1 MKIFPA
7 FFVFSLSILTLMI
20 GQAQTTT
27 NDWHQWR
34 GPENNGVSPAA
45 TPPVEWSEKKNLAW
59 RAEIGGKGTGTPI
72 VVGEKVNLTSHHI
85 ITHFLKILNILIFLY
100 INLINSTYI

>member
-7 FFVFSLSILTLMI
+7 FFVFSLSILTLTI

-34 GPENNGVSPAA
+34 GPENNGVSSTA
-45 TPPVEWSEKKNLAW
+45 TPPLEWSEKKNLSLGYLKT
-59 RAEIGGKGTGTPI
+59 EISLLQVLG
-72 VVGEKVNLTSHHI
+72 HH
-85 ITHFLKILNILIFLY
+85 L
-100 INLINSTYI
+100 SRCV